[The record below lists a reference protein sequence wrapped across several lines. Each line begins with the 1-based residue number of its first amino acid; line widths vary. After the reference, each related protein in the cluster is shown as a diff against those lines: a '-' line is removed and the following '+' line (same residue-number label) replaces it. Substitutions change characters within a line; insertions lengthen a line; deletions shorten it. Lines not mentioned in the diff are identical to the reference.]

1 MSEMVFSPKTRVLV
15 RPGSVLVDLPCI
27 LYADSQQ
34 VPAALR
40 PSASSALALARE
52 VVSDGGDLTELEDT
66 IAVLDRSFRSSR
78 SVVSAALPGL
88 GGAPAASSSRSERSA
103 DSGPVSEAT
112 GRMVVEALR
121 SIAEILAAVVRVLL
135 SCVFRGL

>member
-1 MSEMVFSPKTRVLV
+1 VGLTCV
-15 RPGSVLVDLPCI
+15 
-27 LYADSQQ
+27 LYANSQQ
-34 VPAALR
+34 VPPALR
-40 PSASSALALARE
+40 SSASSALALARE
-52 VVSDGGDLTELEDT
+52 VVGDDGDLAELENA
-66 IAVLDRSFRSSR
+66 IAVLDRNLSSSR

-88 GGAPAASSSRSERSA
+88 GGAPAASSSRSERGA

-121 SIAEILAAVVRVLL
+121 SIAEILSAGVRMLL